1 MRFKQFVA
9 YGCIVLTSSL
19 SAVSTRL
26 AQAQSVDAGVA
37 RVAVN
42 PGSTATTV
50 SSQTGTSPGTAP
62 AQTTAALVREL
73 ATMPLAELRALIAPA
88 GLDVCIARHM
98 DDERVINRRRR
109 CRLKRLTAL
118 TDSEL
123 TRLRR
128 GWRFSAREADSLLQI
143 SSLRC
148 QRVADRELCRATV
161 AGPVGTSMEV
171 AGAHFEFGVNGSV
184 RQLLRVVAWSI

>member
-1 MRFKQFVA
+1 MRFKHFVA
-9 YGCIVLTSSL
+9 YGCIVLTHTL
-19 SAVSTRL
+19 SAVSTRS

-37 RVAVN
+37 RAAVN

-50 SSQTGTSPGTAP
+50 SSQTGRSPGAVP

-73 ATMPLAELRALIAPA
+73 ATMPLAELRGLIAPA

-98 DDERVINRRRR
+98 DDERIINRRRR
-109 CRLKRLTAL
+109 CRLKPVTAL

-128 GWRFSAREADSLLQI
+128 GWRFSVAETDSLLQV
-143 SSLRC
+143 SSVRC
-148 QRVADRELCRATV
+148 QRTADREICRATV
-161 AGPVGTSMEV
+161 AGPAGTNMTV
-171 AGAHFEFGVNGSV
+171 AGAHFEFGFNGSV
-184 RQLLRVVAWSI
+184 RQLVRVVAWSM